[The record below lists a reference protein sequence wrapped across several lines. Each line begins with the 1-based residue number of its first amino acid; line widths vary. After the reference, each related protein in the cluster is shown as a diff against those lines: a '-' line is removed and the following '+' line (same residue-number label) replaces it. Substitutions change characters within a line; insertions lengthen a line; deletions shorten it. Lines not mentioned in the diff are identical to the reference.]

1 MQKKN
6 FVFLF
11 FVTVVLLFLFIG
23 FPFLISEIYKKEFA
37 FIANWKAHELL
48 SYYGMIIAAI
58 VGVAG
63 VYYTVSVSTKQYRE
77 DARNRILPIVAINV
91 INQVQPDPFIK
102 GFNED
107 IYELKSKEELLIK
120 LNGWL
125 FFMLGKKNI
134 AVWREPTKEY
144 LEMINETEV
153 IWKRGTIDE
162 RMYVRNSENTC
173 LPLEIENVGNGIALR
188 LCVGLFKE
196 GAKPHYET
204 EISLKQNEKRKIF
217 IISKEQFADIHGHY
231 ILSVLFSDIAGN
243 KYKQEFPLDFSLN
256 EKERI
261 VKSIDLSVTPRLIGR
276 DDSSDKNE

>member
-91 INQVQPDPFIK
+91 INQVQ
-102 GFNED
+102 
-107 IYELKSKEELLIK
+107 K

-276 DDSSDKNE
+276 DDSSDKNDH